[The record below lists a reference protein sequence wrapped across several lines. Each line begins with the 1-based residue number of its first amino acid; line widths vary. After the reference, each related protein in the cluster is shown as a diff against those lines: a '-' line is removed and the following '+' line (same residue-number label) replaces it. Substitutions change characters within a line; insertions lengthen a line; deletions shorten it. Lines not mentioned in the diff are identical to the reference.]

1 MFVCIYIVLLSFLAP
16 AAAYVPHSEGRMDRL
31 AGLDIFLNV
40 PKADFLSRLRRL
52 VVHILKSIRSDLF
65 DSAKQNDLVNR
76 LDVLVERKN
85 SATRPAVWKFNSG
98 RHLGP
103 SNLQP
108 DQ

>member
-76 LDVLVERKN
+76 LDASLNVETLLQDQLYG
-85 SATRPAVWKFNSG
+85 SYWKISG
-98 RHLGP
+98 TW
-103 SNLQP
+103 
-108 DQ
+108 